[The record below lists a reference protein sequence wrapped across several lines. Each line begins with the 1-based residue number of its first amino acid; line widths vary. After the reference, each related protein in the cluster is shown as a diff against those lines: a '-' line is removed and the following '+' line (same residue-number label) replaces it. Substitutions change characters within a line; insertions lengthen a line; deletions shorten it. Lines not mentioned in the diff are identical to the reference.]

1 MKNYFF
7 IVTLI
12 LVVFTSCSLKYDTA
26 VEADGFVPEF
36 ILSNVNMT
44 QYKNGNSSMQMEA
57 ERLEQYKGTSE
68 TYAKNMNFKILN
80 DNDEVTSEGKCG
92 LLFSD
97 TEKKLYEL
105 YDNIEVV
112 NHDDDTKFYADAL
125 KYNEKTEQLTGS
137 KSDVVRIEK
146 DGTIIFG
153 SGFSAS
159 GISKRFT
166 FSGTVTGD
174 IETK

>member
-1 MKNYFF
+1 MKKCLLTIFTAF
-7 IVTLI
+7 LI
-12 LVVFTSCSLKYDTA
+12 FSSCSLKYDTA
-26 VEADGFVPEF
+26 VEVDGVVPEF

-57 ERLEQYKGTSE
+57 DRLEQYKGSSE
-68 TYAKNMNFKILN
+68 TFAKNLSFKAIN
-80 DNDEVTSEGKCG
+80 DDDKVTSEGKCG
-92 LLFSD
+92 YLFSD
-97 TEKKLYEL
+97 TEKKVHEL
-105 YDNIEVV
+105 YDDIEVI
-112 NHDDDTKFYADAL
+112 NYDDDTKFYADAL

-137 KSDVVRIEK
+137 KTDVVRIEK

-153 SGFSAS
+153 SGFAAS
-159 GISKRFT
+159 GITKQFT